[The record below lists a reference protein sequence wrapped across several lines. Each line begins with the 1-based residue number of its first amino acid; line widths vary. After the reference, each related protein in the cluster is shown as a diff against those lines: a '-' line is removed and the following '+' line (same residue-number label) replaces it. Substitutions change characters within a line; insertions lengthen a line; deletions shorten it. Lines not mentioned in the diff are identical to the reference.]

1 MSDMRRGTRVK
12 AGTIR
17 FSYDGREYQGQP
29 GDTAASALLASG
41 VRHFGR
47 SVKYRRL
54 RGVLAAGPEEPNG
67 LFTVGTRPAV
77 VPNVPAPTLV
87 LREGHVLSSQNRWPT
102 LALDFASL
110 LQAGGGFFGAGFY
123 YKTFIWPKWRT
134 YEPLIRRL
142 AGLGA
147 APGACELPPPSVENL
162 CCDVLV
168 AGGGAAGLA
177 AARAAAR
184 AGARVVLC
192 EREPVCGGELE
203 FEGGSIEGRAALRWV
218 TATVAEL
225 AARGARIL
233 HDTALIGGSGGQLV
247 LHATPSSAAPGD
259 AGGAPGGSTLYRVRP
274 RSFVVATGAVE
285 RPIAFIDNDRPGVM
299 LLGAAERY
307 LASYGVRA
315 GGEAVLFAN
324 HDRVY
329 AAAARLAAGGLR
341 IVAIVDT
348 RGEAGGEPSGA
359 RSVRAELRK
368 HGTECLAG
376 HAVIATEGG
385 RRVRAVRVARL
396 GTGGTGDAGA
406 ERRIAC
412 DLLLQSGGWSPS
424 VQALLQEGGV
434 REYSASLGVFLATAQ
449 PHWRIV
455 AGAANG
461 RFELGA
467 VLAEGEAAGAQ
478 AARHAGY
485 SMRDMP
491 AAEGRGDEAPQLVP
505 FWRSPA
511 PLRLEKRQFV
521 DLQNDVTVA
530 DLRAAIDEGFTDI
543 EHIKRYTTLGIGTEQ
558 GATSAVLGAAV
569 VAELK
574 GDDLGAA
581 GISRQRAPFQPVAL
595 QSLAGLRIGPAFR
608 IARRTPLHDWHAAH
622 DGVLESSGLWMR
634 PRYYRSNGEDAFT
647 AGIAEARRVRASGG
661 IVDGSTLGKIE
672 IAGADAAAFLDAMYL
687 TRAGTIKVG
696 RSRYMVNLREDGVVL
711 DDGLVLRLAENRFFA
726 TTSSAHAEHML
737 SHFEHYRDTE
747 WGGRAVTLT
756 DVTDAWAVIA
766 VAGPSSRLT
775 LQSVLGPDWHDR
787 LASLRHMDFVDGS
800 FEGRQLRVLRASF
813 SGELAFEV
821 HCRPHIA
828 PALWQALVAA
838 GLSPYGL
845 EALDILRVE
854 KGYLVGAELN
864 GETTPHDLLMD
875 GLVELGNPCLGR
887 ELLDRPALHES
898 SRPRLV
904 GIRAVDGRSR
914 FLAGAQLTTPEAP
927 SHPVGHITSAVYSPA
942 LGEWI
947 GLALLARRLGEGAP
961 VVARDPLR
969 GGDTPVRVVR
979 HVHLDSDGGR
989 MKT

>member
-1 MSDMRRGTRVK
+1 MSGMRRGTRIE
-12 AGTIR
+12 AGTVR
-17 FSYDGREYQGQP
+17 FSYDGREYLGQP
-29 GDTAASALLASG
+29 GDTAASALLAGG
-41 VRHFGR
+41 VRYFGR

-54 RGVLAAGPEEPNG
+54 RGLLAAGPEEPNG
-67 LFTVGTRPAV
+67 LLTVGTRPAL

-87 LREGHVLSSQNRWPT
+87 LQEGHVLSSQNRWPT
-102 LALDFASL
+102 LALDVASL
-110 LQAGGGFFGAGFY
+110 LQAGGGFLGAGFY
-123 YKTFIWPKWRT
+123 YKTFIWPNWRT

-147 APGACELPPPSVENL
+147 APGACELPPASVENL
-162 CCDVLV
+162 SCDVLV
-168 AGGGAAGLA
+168 TGGGAAGLA

-203 FEGGSIEGRAALRWV
+203 FEGGSIEGRPALAWV
-218 TATVAEL
+218 TAAVAEL
-225 AARGARIL
+225 AERGARIL

-247 LHATPSSAAPGD
+247 LHAMPRSRAGST
-259 AGGAPGGSTLYRVRP
+259 AGGATLYRVRP

-307 LASYGVRA
+307 LARYGVRA
-315 GGEAVLFAN
+315 GREAVLFAN

-341 IVAIVDT
+341 IVAIIDT
-348 RGEAGGEPSGA
+348 RREAGGGSSGA
-359 RSVRAELRK
+359 RSLRAELQK
-368 HGTECLAG
+368 SGTECLMA
-376 HAVIATEGG
+376 HAVTATEGG
-385 RRVRAVRVARL
+385 RQVRAVRVAPL
-396 GTGGTGDAGA
+396 GMGGA
-406 ERRIAC
+406 ERRIDC
-412 DLLLQSGGWSPS
+412 DLLLQSGGWSPL
-424 VQALLQEGGV
+424 VQALLQEGGA
-434 REYSASLGVFLATAQ
+434 REYSAPLGAFLASAQ

-467 VLAEGEAAGAQ
+467 VLAEGHSAGAQ

-485 SMRDMP
+485 SIDDMP
-491 AAEGRGDEAPQLVP
+491 PAAGRGDEAPQLVP

-511 PLRLEKRQFV
+511 PPSLEKRQFV

-530 DLRAAIDEGFTDI
+530 DLRAAIAEGFTDI

-558 GATSAVLGAAV
+558 GATSAVLGAAL

-574 GDDLGAA
+574 GEILDAT

-608 IARRTPLHDWHAAH
+608 IARRTPLHDWHASH
-622 DGVLESSGLWMR
+622 GGVLESSGLWMR

-647 AGIAEARRVRASGG
+647 AAVAEARRVRASGG

-672 IAGADAAAFLDAMYL
+672 IAGADAAAFLDSMYL

-696 RSRYMVNLREDGVVL
+696 RSKYMVNLREDGMVL
-711 DDGLVLRLAENRFFA
+711 DDGLVLRLAEDRFFA
-726 TTSSAHAEHML
+726 TTSSGHAEHML

-756 DVTDAWAVIA
+756 DVTDAWAVVA
-766 VAGPSSRLT
+766 VAGPLSRLT

-800 FEGRQLRVLRASF
+800 FEERQLRVLRASF

-821 HCRPHIA
+821 HCRPHMS

-854 KGYLVGAELN
+854 KGYLVSSELN

-875 GLVELGNPCLGR
+875 GPVELGNPCLGR
-887 ELLDRPALHES
+887 ELLQRPGLHES

-904 GIRAVDGRSR
+904 GIRAADGRSK
-914 FLAGAQLTTPEAP
+914 FLAGAQLTTPDAP
-927 SHPVGHITSAVYSPA
+927 NHSAGYITSAVYSPA

-947 GLALLARRLGEGAP
+947 GLALLARRLMEGAR

-969 GGDTPVRVVR
+969 GGDTPIRVVP
-979 HVHLDSDGGR
+979 HVHFDPDGER
-989 MKT
+989 MRA